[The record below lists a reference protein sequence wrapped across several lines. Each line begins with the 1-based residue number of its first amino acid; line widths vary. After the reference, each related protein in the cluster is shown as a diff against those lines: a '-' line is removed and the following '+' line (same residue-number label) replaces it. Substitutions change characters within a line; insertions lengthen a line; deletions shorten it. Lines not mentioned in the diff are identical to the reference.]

1 MSSLSAKVKELLGG
15 GDSSKEESSTH
26 HAPGAFPTEDMEP
39 SETREGYSKG
49 HEHNKLHK
57 ANDPRGFTEGDSN
70 APQGHAYKDSGV
82 GLTESR
88 DPTSTSYKPTQEPIS
103 ERQNEP
109 LGTSQRSNEPLGASQ
124 RQTEPLG
131 TSLRSNEPL
140 GTSQSSQHE
149 PLDMSQRHNDP
160 LDRTTE
166 STTGGLGPSS
176 SGLGTSNSGLGSS
189 TAGLGAGAG
198 AGAGAAGL
206 GAGNNLASRESTNL
220 PSQGINPSS
229 QEHTTGTGAPSTQ
242 EHPYWG
248 DLPSG
253 AGTGGGV
260 HNTVIGHGSPEDEAQ
275 RHQAVHSGA
284 TQPTRTSGTLE
295 SGTFL
300 HRNDRDESSTNTN
313 PAGSQTH
320 NPNDQTSGSRF
331 TEGVAGTG
339 AAGGAALGAHE
350 LSKRHHEE
358 TPREQTTDR
367 TQQEKHEGRSFP
379 LLGKDHKDT
388 HKDSHHKEDKHDK
401 HADEPKKESKLGAL
415 FHRNKDDKEPTE
427 QEHDKDKHHSKAAPL
442 AAAGAGGA
450 YAATRGHDDNTHRD
464 TTTHPSATQG
474 TTQYPASGLDSNRD
488 YTQSSL
494 PTQQPHSQDDSHRGA
509 GLATGA
515 AAGLGAGALASHHRS
530 GDDRA
535 GHQPASGYDS
545 QSYDPTQRSTH
556 NPTLQS
562 SQGTQGHG
570 LGSGTASGLGAG
582 ALGSHSAQPSG
593 LESSHTQGSQPA
605 NFSHR
610 DPTGQSL
617 QQEDSHRGAG
627 LGAGTAAG
635 LGAGA
640 LASHSGRD
648 HQSGTS
654 GLESNRGLDSSRGLD
669 SNRGLDSQTGYPS
682 STTQNPIQSHDQH
695 DSHRGTGLA
704 TGAAAGL
711 GAGALASHSSRDHP
725 SGTSGL
731 DSNRGLESQTGYP
744 SGTTQDPTH
753 SHGHHDSSR
762 GITAATVAGI
772 GSGHHGSDQH
782 SGLDSNRGLESQGT
796 HHSSRDPTSQS
807 YQPEDSHRGT
817 GLATGAAA
825 GLGAGALA
833 SHAGRDHHS
842 GEHTGL
848 ESNRGLQ
855 SQGLPSTERS
865 TGDFTSHSSRDPTS
879 HSHQEGSHGG
889 SGLVGGTAAGL
900 GAGALASHE
909 ANKHHGSDQ
918 YGAGDN
924 SRGLQSGLTGDNSGG
939 LQSGLG
945 ATGDNSRGVQSGL
958 IGTGS
963 GLGNNS
969 SSRNEPLTGSH
980 SQSHQTGD
988 GHHSLTDDAN
998 HGKYNTL
1005 ASGTPSGVG
1014 ATGDNSRSGLT
1025 GTGSGLGNNSS
1036 SRNEP
1041 LTGSHSQSHQSGE
1054 GHHTLTDNANH
1065 GKYNTLASGTPS
1077 GVAYDDFEASRA
1089 PVDTTQSKD
1098 SHFGSK
1104 AAGLGAAAAGA
1115 GTAGVL
1121 SHNRDQKPTEDLT
1134 RQNDPQTERGLDRQ
1148 TESHRP
1154 ITGAVA
1160 PGQGSSSSKPVIH
1173 KCKNC
1178 GEDND
1183 ISEYFKS
1190 KLPGSN

>member
-1 MSSLSAKVKELLGG
+1 MSSLSAKVKDLLSR
-15 GDSSKEESSTH
+15 GDSSKDETAQ

-57 ANDPRGFTEGDSN
+57 ANDPRGFAEGGSN

-82 GLTESR
+82 GLTESHG
-88 DPTSTSYKPTQEPIS
+88 PTSTSKPAQEPIS
-103 ERQNEP
+103 ERHNE
-109 LGTSQRSNEPLGASQ
+109 S
-124 RQTEPLG
+124 
-131 TSLRSNEPL
+131 
-140 GTSQSSQHE
+140 
-149 PLDMSQRHNDP
+149 
-160 LDRTTE
+160 LDRTTD
-166 STTGGLGPSS
+166 STTGGLGA
-176 SGLGTSNSGLGSS
+176 S
-189 TAGLGAGAG
+189 TARLGAGS
-198 AGAGAAGL
+198 
-206 GAGNNLASRESTNL
+206 NLASRESTNL
-220 PSQGINPSS
+220 PSQGTNPSS
-229 QEHTTGTGAPSTQ
+229 QEHSTGTGGLGTSTAGLGAGAGAGASGLGAGNNLAARESTNLPSQGTDPSSQQGVTGTSAPST
-242 EHPYWG
+242 EDHPYWG
-248 DLPSG
+248 DLPHG
-253 AGTGGGV
+253 AGTGAGV
-260 HNTVIGHGSPEDEAQ
+260 HNTVIGRGSAEDEAQ
-275 RHQAVHSGA
+275 RHRAVHSGA
-284 TQPTRTSGTLE
+284 TEPTRTSGTLE

-300 HRNDRDESSTNTN
+300 HRNDRDESSINTN
-313 PAGSQTH
+313 PHDSQTYAQQ

-331 TEGVAGTG
+331 KEGVAGAG

-358 TPREQTTDR
+358 TPRDQTTDK
-367 TQQEKHEGRSFP
+367 TQHEKHEGRSFP

-401 HADEPKKESKLGAL
+401 HAHEPKKEHESKLGAL

-427 QEHDKDKHHSKAAPL
+427 QEHSKDKHHSKAAPL

-450 YAATRGHDDNTHRD
+450 YAATRGHDDGTHRD
-464 TTTHPSATQG
+464 TTSQYQNPSATQG
-474 TTQYPASGLDSNRD
+474 TTQYPASGLDSTKD
-488 YTQSSL
+488 YTQSSH
-494 PTQQPHSQDDSHRGA
+494 PTQQPHGQDDSHRGA

-515 AAGLGAGALASHHRS
+515 AAGLGAGALASHHGHRS

-535 GHQPASGYDS
+535 GHQPTSGYES
-545 QSYDPTQRSTH
+545 QSYDPTKRSTQD
-556 NPTLQS
+556 PTLQT
-562 SQGTQGHG
+562 SQGTHQGHG
-570 LGSGTASGLGAG
+570 LGAGTAAGLGAG
-582 ALGSHSAQPSG
+582 ALGSHSGHHSSSAQPSG
-593 LESSHTQGSQPA
+593 LESSQGSQPA

-610 DPTGQSL
+610 DPTGQSF

-627 LGAGTAAG
+627 LAAGTAAG

-654 GLESNRGLDSSRGLD
+654 GLESNRGLDS
-669 SNRGLDSQTGYPS
+669 NRGLESQTGYPS
-682 STTQNPIQSHDQH
+682 STTQNPTQSHDHH
-695 DSHRGTGLA
+695 DSHRGAGLA
-704 TGAAAGL
+704 TGTAAGL
-711 GAGALASHSSRDHP
+711 GAGALASHSGRDHQ

-731 DSNRGLESQTGYP
+731 DSNRGLDSQTNYP

-753 SHGHHDSSR
+753 SHDSHR
-762 GITAATVAGI
+762 GTGLTAATVAGL

-782 SGLDSNRGLESQGT
+782 SGLESNRGIESQGT

-833 SHAGRDHHS
+833 SHSGRDHHS

-855 SQGLPSTERS
+855 SQGLSSTERS
-865 TGDFTSHSSRDPTS
+865 TRDPTS

-889 SGLVGGTAAGL
+889 SGLASGTAAGL

-924 SRGLQSGLTGDNSGG
+924 SRGLQSGLTGTGDSSRGP
-939 LQSGLG
+939 QSGL
-945 ATGDNSRGVQSGL
+945 TGTS
-958 IGTGS
+958 S
-963 GLGNNS
+963 GLGNN

-980 SQSHQTGD
+980 SQSHE
-988 GHHSLTDDAN
+988 GH
-998 HGKYNTL
+998 
-1005 ASGTPSGVG
+1005 
-1014 ATGDNSRSGLT
+1014 
-1025 GTGSGLGNNSS
+1025 
-1036 SRNEP
+1036 
-1041 LTGSHSQSHQSGE
+1041 
-1054 GHHTLTDNANH
+1054 HHTLTDNANR

-1077 GVAYDDFEASRA
+1077 GVAYDDDDTSSSSQRA

-1121 SHNRDQKPTEDLT
+1121 SHNRDQKQTGDLT
-1134 RQNDPQTERGLDRQ
+1134 RQTEPQTERGLDRQ
-1148 TESHRP
+1148 TETHKP

-1160 PGQGSSSSKPVIH
+1160 PGMSSSSNKPVIH

-1183 ISEYFKS
+1183 ISEYFTS
-1190 KLPGSN
+1190 KLPGRN